1 MVQMKRQISPY
12 NHSAGNDIKY
22 IVVHD
27 TGNSTDTA
35 ENNASY
41 FNGGDRQASAHYFVD
56 DDSIV
61 QVVEDSNAAWHCGD
75 GGMKYGIGNHNS
87 IGIEMCRVNN
97 TVTST
102 TEANAIE
109 LVKAKMTQYNI
120 PIDRVVRHYDA
131 SRKCCPQSFSANNW
145 ARWSNFKAKLAGH
158 SVTEIVE
165 SVDEFTLTVQKQ
177 LNYIMNVGLKE
188 DGVMGTL
195 TRAAIIAFEKKYGL
209 SVDSGIWGPEC
220 ARKAEELIK
229 AKQQSAVKAVPAP
242 VKPKYSVFYQTH
254 VQNVGWQE
262 SKKDWEVAGTTGK
275 SLRLEAL
282 TIHDNSPYTLK
293 FEGHVE
299 NLGWTSQRF
308 EGEVEG
314 TVGQSKRLEAIK
326 ITLEG
331 APSNVHIEYQAHVQ
345 SIGWQPVVRDGAVA
359 GTTGKSLR
367 LEAIRIRIVE
377 D

>member
-1 MVQMKRQISPY
+1 MLPINKEISSY
-12 NHSAGNDIKY
+12 NYSAGNDIKY

-35 ENNASY
+35 EANANY
-41 FNGGDRQASAHYFVD
+41 FNGGNRNASAHYFVD

-109 LVKAKMTQYNI
+109 LVKAKMAQYNI

-131 SRKCCPQSFSANNW
+131 SRKCCPQSFSSNNW
-145 ARWSNFKAKLAGH
+145 ARWNNFKAKLVGQ
-158 SVTEIVE
+158 SVKEIAE
-165 SVDEFTLTVQKQ
+165 AVDDFTLTVQKQ
-177 LNYIMNVGLKE
+177 LNYIINAGLKE
-188 DGVMGTL
+188 DGIMGSL
-195 TRAAIIAFEKKYGL
+195 TMAAIVAFEKKYGL
-209 SVDSGIWGPEC
+209 TVDKGIWGPEC
-220 ARKAEELIK
+220 ARKVEELIK
-229 AKQQSAVKAVPAP
+229 AKQQSQTIISKP
-242 VKPKYSVFYQTH
+242 VYSVQYQAH
-254 VQNVGWQE
+254 VQDIGWQE
-262 SKKDWEVAGTTGK
+262 PVKDWDIAGTVGK

-282 TIHDNSPYTLK
+282 TMFDNSPYNIK
-293 FEGHVE
+293 VEGHVQDI
-299 NLGWTSQRF
+299 GWTSQRF

-314 TVGQSKRLEAIK
+314 TIGQSKRLEAVKVI
-326 ITLEG
+326 LDG
-331 APSNVHIEYQAHVQ
+331 APSNIHIEYQAHVQ
-345 SIGWQPVVRDGAVA
+345 GIGWQNVVRDGAIA
-359 GTTGKSLR
+359 GTTGQSLR
-367 LEAIRIRIVE
+367 LEAIRIRVVV